1 LSGGE
6 QQRVAIAVV
15 LVHELSPLLADES
28 TGETDSVTTQAVF
41 EALRRINEAY
51 GLTTIVVTH
60 DPRIAG

>member
-1 LSGGE
+1 
-6 QQRVAIAVV
+6 VAIAVV